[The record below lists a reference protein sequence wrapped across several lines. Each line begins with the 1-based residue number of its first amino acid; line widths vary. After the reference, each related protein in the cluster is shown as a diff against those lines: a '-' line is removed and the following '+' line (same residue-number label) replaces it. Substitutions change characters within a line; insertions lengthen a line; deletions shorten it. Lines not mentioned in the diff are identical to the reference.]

1 MTFYDQ
7 SFLYINRKGE
17 ENRSLETFRT
27 FSVLTATTLEQMHLF
42 WTLSERNQRKSV
54 FRFGLVNSLR
64 TVDSSDSWCMFFILG
79 KKLTQKPFLESG
91 NRISV
96 EPPRKTHYHQRA
108 VSITKAIMSF
118 NTIISTLFQN
128 SVYSVSWDLVLQ
140 SYKMLSVS
148 YLYQDVH

>member
-42 WTLSERNQRKSV
+42 STLSERNQRKSV
-54 FRFGLVNSLR
+54 FRFGLVNPLR
-64 TVDSSDSWCMFFILG
+64 TVDSSDSWSMFFILG

-91 NRISV
+91 NRIWNLP
-96 EPPRKTHYHQRA
+96 EKR
-108 VSITKAIMSF
+108 
-118 NTIISTLFQN
+118 TIINGQ
-128 SVYSVSWDLVLQ
+128 LVLQ
-140 SYKMLSVS
+140 KRLCRLTPLFQHYFRTRFILCLEIWSYSLIKCWV
-148 YLYQDVH
+148 